1 MERADLEGCDSWQA
15 GRIGNK
21 AVIQE
26 DVCILDHPQRNLVLN
41 LGCPQPTRTL
51 AHDEGV
57 HLQSTTAE
65 NMCKPQRLSTTGS
78 TTMEIRFAETAAT
91 ANLSVYMFWNRQIWQ
106 HARTNGQLKAR
117 ILRHTSAS
125 LQWASGHL
133 LRLAA
138 PRPDHND
145 ISKGGVA
152 NPALLPI
159 QHPAAVHLHMHCMP
173 YLH

>member
-15 GRIGNK
+15 GRIGHK

-57 HLQSTTAE
+57 HLQFTTAE
-65 NMCKPQRLSTTGS
+65 NVCKPQDISTTGP
-78 TTMEIRFAETAAT
+78 TTVL
-91 ANLSVYMFWNRQIWQ
+91 NLFCRDSRNCKFVSVYIFWNRQVWL
-106 HARTNGQLKAR
+106 HARTKGQLKAR
-117 ILRHTSAS
+117 ILRRTSAS

-138 PRPDHND
+138 PCPDHDN

-152 NPALLPI
+152 NPALPPI
-159 QHPAAVHLHMHCMP
+159 QHPAAIHLHMHCMQ
-173 YLH
+173 